1 MPLCHGSMRS
11 WHSAAIQQRVFV
23 DDGLLQVRLAVAP
36 EVSAAFARPGQFHR
50 LRVTAGQES
59 MFAIASSPGATSFDY
74 LIRRGAGVTEAL
86 ATLPLGA
93 PLEATAPEGPGFPLD
108 AARGHD
114 LLLVCT
120 GTALAPMRSVLG
132 LVAAAR
138 ADFGRVSLVE
148 GHRTPRQLPWRDE
161 LRALPRVDVH
171 TVVTDAAPGWQGP
184 VGFVQA
190 LVPATVTGDTVAF
203 LVGQKEMT
211 DEVTALLER
220 AGVPRERV
228 FLNV

>member
-1 MPLCHGSMRS
+1 MPLCHGPMRS
-11 WHSAAIQQRVFV
+11 WHSAAISERVFI
-23 DDGLLQVRLAVAP
+23 DEGLLHLRLEVAR
-36 EVSAAFARPGQFHR
+36 EVAGAFARPGQFHR
-50 LRVTAGQES
+50 LRVAEGHES
-59 MFAIASSPGATSFDY
+59 MFAIASPPGATAFDY

-86 ATLPLGA
+86 ASLPLGA
-93 PLEATAPEGPGFPLD
+93 RVEASTPEGRGFPLE

-138 ADFGRVSLVE
+138 ADFGRVTLVE
-148 GHRTPRQLPWRDE
+148 GHRSPAQLPWRAE
-161 LRALPRVDVH
+161 LRALPRVELH
-171 TVVTDAAPGWQGP
+171 TVVTDTAPGWQGP

-190 LVPATVTGDTVAF
+190 LVPAVATADTVAF

-211 DEVTALLER
+211 DEVTGLLER
-220 AGVPRERV
+220 AGVPRSRV
-228 FLNV
+228 YLNV